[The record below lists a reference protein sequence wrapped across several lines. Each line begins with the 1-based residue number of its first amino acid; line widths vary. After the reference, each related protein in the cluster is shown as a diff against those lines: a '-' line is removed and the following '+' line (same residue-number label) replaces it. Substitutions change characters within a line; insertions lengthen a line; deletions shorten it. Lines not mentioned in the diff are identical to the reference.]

1 MTAKKT
7 AGKTAKKSTAT
18 AAKKSSAK
26 GTAKPALTA
35 NRVNQLIRPLLGQK
49 RERSA
54 ARLSKDWRAFI
65 AGEFSLSK
73 TQLDNLRSIPPAE
86 VDKVQQALRETI
98 EGGGEFSL
106 TLGSDSA
113 RKGATGELIIMRG
126 PASASASARRFT
138 IPLVKCTFDANC
150 RNWKCKFGL
159 DPR

>member
-18 AAKKSSAK
+18 AAKKSAGK
-26 GTAKPALTA
+26 GAAKPALTG

-49 RERSA
+49 GDRRA

-65 AGEFSLSK
+65 TSELSLSK
-73 TQLDNLRSIPPAE
+73 TRLDNLRSIPAAE
-86 VDKVQQALRETI
+86 VDKVQRALREAI
-98 EGGGEFSL
+98 ERGGEFSL
-106 TLGSDSA
+106 TLGSESA
-113 RKGATGELIIMRG
+113 RKGAAGQLIVMRG
-126 PASASASARRFT
+126 TAAASVRSFT